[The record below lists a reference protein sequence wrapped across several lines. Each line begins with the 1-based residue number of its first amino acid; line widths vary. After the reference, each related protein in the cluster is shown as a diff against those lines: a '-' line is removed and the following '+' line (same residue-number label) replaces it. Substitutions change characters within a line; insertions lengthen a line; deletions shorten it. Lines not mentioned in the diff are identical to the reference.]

1 MVTCVTMMMGGDL
14 ILLTLEQRSSWS
26 LSYHCLRSL
35 SIREKVSHVRCY
47 RKHKSLLELSHQHL
61 ATTWDS
67 LIMKSW
73 SSGIFCQCYSAPA
86 VLIKFILIRYII
98 PGTLGLFWLV
108 AMWCSNRYEWSRSGQ
123 SSQLLK
129 EKYWFVVLDYCPHG
143 LLVKQV
149 KNQLCFWNINILF
162 DHSELFFLSCFKVQ
176 IPQSYVLTL
185 LLTKS
190 KFNIRKEIEIRTF
203 SWPIFITRYSLHQFY
218 INHQNVG
225 QRKNMFIYFLQ
236 SKLSFHW
243 MRCLGQNVN

>member
-1 MVTCVTMMMGGDL
+1 MNDEVELMFLVDGNMCDHDDGWWPDTLDTGAAEQL
-14 ILLTLEQRSSWS
+14 ITVLS
-26 LSYHCLRSL
+26 LSQITVNTRESHSCQMLPETQVSVRTVSPASCNYLRFL
-35 SIREKVSHVRCY
+35 DHEK
-47 RKHKSLLELSHQHL
+47 
-61 ATTWDS
+61 
-67 LIMKSW
+67 LIIW
-73 SSGIFCQCYSAPA
+73 YFCQCYSAPA

-162 DHSELFFLSCFKVQ
+162 DHSELFFLSCLKVQ

-190 KFNIRKEIEIRTF
+190 R
-203 SWPIFITRYSLHQFY
+203 
-218 INHQNVG
+218 V
-225 QRKNMFIYFLQ
+225 
-236 SKLSFHW
+236 
-243 MRCLGQNVN
+243 